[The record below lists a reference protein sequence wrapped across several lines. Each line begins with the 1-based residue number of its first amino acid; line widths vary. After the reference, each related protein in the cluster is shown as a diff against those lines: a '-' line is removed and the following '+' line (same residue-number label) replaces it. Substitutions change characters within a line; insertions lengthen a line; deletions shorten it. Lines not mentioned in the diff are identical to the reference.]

1 MPAFVRILLTRPA
14 RAGALAVWLGACGAG
29 LPPLPGDAPAG
40 PGAPDYVIGPLDT
53 VQVFVW
59 QAPELS
65 VAVPV
70 RPDGRMSTPLIEDMQ
85 AAGRT
90 PSALARAIEGA
101 LTDYVQDPVV
111 TVMVSGFAGPP
122 DHQIRVVG
130 EAVEPAAIPF
140 RADLTVLDVM
150 IAVGGLTEFAAGN
163 RAVLVRDTGGGPQ
176 SYGIRLDDLLKDGDI
191 RANVPMRPGDVI
203 IIPQSWF

>member
-1 MPAFVRILLTRPA
+1 MRSEISRRSGVAAVLVMFAALM
-14 RAGALAVWLGACGAG
+14 AGQAAAAQDGR
-29 LPPLPGDAPAG
+29 AG